1 MAISDH
7 NLPYPTYFGTL
18 CPQTHCQGCLPHPN
32 WRHRVGKS
40 AKAGVKKAPIFQCS
54 VACYCEHPFFQG
66 NCAWAEILSRLSL
79 SHKGMMLRIAKY
91 AFFRVLLSANWTKE
105 PQTGCIFNTLLQ
117 PLQGPLSDIAHLDCV
132 GDSRSSWQNVYAFI
146 VSSLSWATDNFL
158 MAAFYRASS
167 LIATLLWQQ
176 HFVQQSV
183 CHWKK

>member
-1 MAISDH
+1 MPACPSIRVYGNITCSFLFKEEWQKQRVGGLMAISDH

-18 CPQTHCQGCLPHPN
+18 CPQTHCLGWLPHPN

-132 GDSRSSWQNVYAFI
+132 GTVDPPGKMYMH
-146 VSSLSWATDNFL
+146 SLCRFSPEPLTIF
-158 MAAFYRASS
+158 
-167 LIATLLWQQ
+167 
-176 HFVQQSV
+176 
-183 CHWKK
+183 